1 MPLGSL
7 RTRIEVALGRNGL
20 APGYVTYTDVSLHY
34 QPPMMHWEIVPFK
47 QGAWKG
53 SYVGCV
59 FIKTLWFN
67 SDLAKM
73 CIKSFKCLQILYLFT
88 TFCWKQLS
96 LSTCEQD
103 FSYFLIT
110 VWYHHH
116 TVVPQQYCFVRV
128 AKDMYCVHC
137 PMELWF
143 GLSANGKSSSHLT
156 AINISLPEHPSLY
169 LTSESVYLWMDCCVP
184 IPPTAPKSPPRTHP
198 PSPWP
203 GAFALATPL
212 KRNGRRWPGN
222 PTTLTLNRQ
231 IQSRPS
237 PLPM

>member
-1 MPLGSL
+1 MSVHCNWKLQLAWFVHELACVGHRPNPLPLDRLALRWAEPSALRRCLKGWQAHTQYFWTMPLGSL

-34 QPPMMHWEIVPFK
+34 QPPMMHWAIVPFK

-96 LSTCEQD
+96 LLTCEQD
-103 FSYFLIT
+103 FSYLLQSDTIIILWYRNST
-110 VWYHHH
+110 V
-116 TVVPQQYCFVRV
+116 
-128 AKDMYCVHC
+128 
-137 PMELWF
+137 L
-143 GLSANGKSSSHLT
+143 
-156 AINISLPEHPSLY
+156 
-169 LTSESVYLWMDCCVP
+169 
-184 IPPTAPKSPPRTHP
+184 
-198 PSPWP
+198 
-203 GAFALATPL
+203 
-212 KRNGRRWPGN
+212 
-222 PTTLTLNRQ
+222 
-231 IQSRPS
+231 
-237 PLPM
+237 